1 MAGVEKR
8 GEGQMEGRKDIF
20 PQQGRK
26 CLSDRHRV
34 SKNRHA
40 ESPMAL
46 GVITDVRVGVLAFA
60 QVAEGRRCHW
70 LQGGTGV
77 KPESS
82 HSWGQMRPDLRLG
95 SKAGCTA
102 SYGCR

>member
-1 MAGVEKR
+1 MVKTSDVTKALSWLRVKREEKGR
-8 GEGQMEGRKDIF
+8 WKGERIF
-20 PQQGRK
+20 STVGEK

-46 GVITDVRVGVLAFA
+46 GVIADVRVGVLAFA
-60 QVAEGRRCHW
+60 QVAEGGRCHW

-77 KPESS
+77 KPGSS
-82 HSWGQMRPDLRLG
+82 HS
-95 SKAGCTA
+95 
-102 SYGCR
+102 